1 MINLIGTYECKADV
15 KGRLLLPIDLKR
27 QLGNQINENFI
38 LKRSVFQPCLE
49 LHPFGE
55 WKLTMDKVNKLNRFL
70 KKNNDFIRMY
80 TAGVRVVNLDSNGR
94 ILIPKDLLKSH
105 FSKNNLVLTTAI
117 NMIEIWDKES
127 YEKVIGDSEIDFAA
141 LSEKVMGNQHDDDVS

>member
-1 MINLIGTYECKADV
+1 M
-15 KGRLLLPIDLKR
+15 KGRLLLPIALKR

-49 LHPFGE
+49 LHPYAE
-55 WKLTMDKVNKLNRFL
+55 WKLTMDKVNRLNRFL

-80 TAGVRVVNLDSNGR
+80 TAGVRIIDLDSNGR
-94 ILIPKDLLKSH
+94 ILIPKDLLKLY

-117 NMIEIWDKES
+117 NMIEIWDKDS
-127 YEKVIGDSEIDFAA
+127 YEKVINDSEIDFAD
-141 LSEKVMGNQHDDDVS
+141 LSEKVMGNQFGDVS

>member
-1 MINLIGTYECKADV
+1 MISLIGTYECKADV
-15 KGRLLLPIDLKR
+15 KGRLLLPIALKR
-27 QLGNQINENFI
+27 QLGDQIKESFI

-49 LHPFGE
+49 LHPYAE

-80 TAGVRVVNLDSNGR
+80 TAGVRVIDLDNNGR

-117 NMIEIWDKES
+117 NMIEIWDKDF
-127 YEKVIGDSEIDFAA
+127 YEKVINDSEIDFAD
-141 LSEKVMGNQHDDDVS
+141 LSEKVMGNQKDGVS

>member
-15 KGRLLLPIDLKR
+15 KGRLMLPVTLKR
-27 QLGNQINENFI
+27 QLGDQINESFI

-49 LHPFGE
+49 LHPYRE

-80 TAGVRVVNLDSNGR
+80 TAGVRLVDLDSSGR

-105 FSKNNLVLTTAI
+105 FSKNNVVLTSAI

-127 YEKVIGDSEIDFAA
+127 YEKVINSSDIDFAD
-141 LSEKVMGNQHDDDVS
+141 LSEQVMGNQENNVS

>member
-1 MINLIGTYECKADV
+1 M
-15 KGRLLLPIDLKR
+15 LPVTLKR
-27 QLGNQINENFI
+27 QLGDQINKSFI

-49 LHPFGE
+49 LHPYGE
-55 WKLTMDKVNKLNRFL
+55 WKLTMDRVNKLNRFL

-80 TAGVRVVNLDSNGR
+80 TAGVRLVDLDSSGR

-105 FSKNNLVLTTAI
+105 FSKNNVVLTSAI

-127 YEKVIGDSEIDFAA
+127 YEKVINSSDIDFAD
-141 LSEKVMGNQHDDDVS
+141 LSEQVMGNQENNVS

>member
-1 MINLIGTYECKADV
+1 VINLIGTYECKADV
-15 KGRLLLPIDLKR
+15 KGRLLLPIALKR

-49 LHPFGE
+49 LHPYGE

-80 TAGVRVVNLDSNGR
+80 TAGVRVIDLDNNGR

-105 FSKNNLVLTTAI
+105 FSKNNLVITTAI
-117 NMIEIWDKES
+117 NMIEIWDKDS
-127 YEKVIGDSEIDFAA
+127 YEKVINDSEIDFAD
-141 LSEKVMGNQHDDDVS
+141 LSEKVMGNQEDDIS

>member
-1 MINLIGTYECKADV
+1 M
-15 KGRLLLPIDLKR
+15 
-27 QLGNQINENFI
+27 
-38 LKRSVFQPCLE
+38 
-49 LHPFGE
+49 
-55 WKLTMDKVNKLNRFL
+55 
-70 KKNNDFIRMY
+70 
-80 TAGVRVVNLDSNGR
+80 NLDSNGR

-141 LSEKVMGNQHDDDVS
+141 LSEKVMGNQQDDNVS

>member
-1 MINLIGTYECKADV
+1 MINLIGTYECKVDV
-15 KGRLLLPIDLKR
+15 KGRLLLPIALKR

-49 LHPFGE
+49 LHPYGE

-80 TAGVRVVNLDSNGR
+80 TAGVRVIDLDNNGR

-105 FSKNNLVLTTAI
+105 FSKNNLVITTAI
-117 NMIEIWDKES
+117 NIIEIWDKDS
-127 YEKVIGDSEIDFAA
+127 YEKVINDSEIDFAD
-141 LSEKVMGNQHDDDVS
+141 LSEKVMGNQEDDIS

>member
-1 MINLIGTYECKADV
+1 MISLIGTYECKADV
-15 KGRLLLPIDLKR
+15 KGRLLLPIALKR
-27 QLGNQINENFI
+27 QLGDQIKESFI

-49 LHPFGE
+49 LHPYAE

-80 TAGVRVVNLDSNGR
+80 TAGVRVIDLDNSGR

-117 NMIEIWDKES
+117 NMIEIWDKDF
-127 YEKVIGDSEIDFAA
+127 YEKVINDSEIDFAD
-141 LSEKVMGNQHDDDVS
+141 LSEKVMGNQQDDVS

>member
-15 KGRLLLPIDLKR
+15 KGRLMLPVTLKR
-27 QLGNQINENFI
+27 QLGDQINESFI

-49 LHPFGE
+49 LHPYAE

-80 TAGVRVVNLDSNGR
+80 TAGVRLVDLDSSGR

-105 FSKNNLVLTTAI
+105 FSKNNVVLTSAI
-117 NMIEIWDKES
+117 NMIEIWDKEF
-127 YEKVIGDSEIDFAA
+127 YEKVINSSDIDFAD
-141 LSEKVMGNQHDDDVS
+141 LSEQVMGNQENNVS

>member
-15 KGRLLLPIDLKR
+15 KGRLLLPIALKR

-49 LHPFGE
+49 LHPYGE

-70 KKNNDFIRMY
+70 KRNNDFIRMY
-80 TAGVRVVNLDSNGR
+80 TAGVRVIDFDNNGR

-105 FSKNNLVLTTAI
+105 FSKNNLVITTAI
-117 NMIEIWDKES
+117 NMIEIWDKDS
-127 YEKVIGDSEIDFAA
+127 YEKVINDSEIDFAD
-141 LSEKVMGNQHDDDVS
+141 LSEKVMGNQVDDIS

>member
-1 MINLIGTYECKADV
+1 VISLIGTYECKADV
-15 KGRLLLPIDLKR
+15 KGRLLLPIALKR
-27 QLGNQINENFI
+27 QLGDQIKESFI

-49 LHPFGE
+49 LHPFAE

-70 KKNNDFIRMY
+70 KRNNDFIRMY
-80 TAGVRVVNLDSNGR
+80 TAGVRVIDLDNNGR

-117 NMIEIWDKES
+117 NMIEIWDKDF
-127 YEKVIGDSEIDFAA
+127 YEKVINDSEIDFAD
-141 LSEKVMGNQHDDDVS
+141 LSEKVMGNQQDDVS

>member
-1 MINLIGTYECKADV
+1 MISLIGTYECKADV
-15 KGRLLLPIDLKR
+15 KGRLLLPIALKR
-27 QLGNQINENFI
+27 QLGNQINGSFI

-49 LHPFGE
+49 LHPYGE

-80 TAGVRVVNLDSNGR
+80 TAGVRVIDLDNSGR

-117 NMIEIWDKES
+117 NMIEIWDKDI
-127 YEKVIGDSEIDFAA
+127 YEKVINDSEIDFAD
-141 LSEKVMGNQHDDDVS
+141 LSENVMGNQQDDVS

>member
-1 MINLIGTYECKADV
+1 MISLIGTYECKADV
-15 KGRLLLPIDLKR
+15 KGRLLLPIALKR
-27 QLGNQINENFI
+27 QLSNQINESFI

-49 LHPFGE
+49 LHPYAE

-80 TAGVRVVNLDSNGR
+80 TAGVRVIDLDNSGR

-117 NMIEIWDKES
+117 NMIEIWDKDF
-127 YEKVIGDSEIDFAA
+127 YEKVINDSEIDFAD
-141 LSEKVMGNQHDDDVS
+141 LSEKVMGNQQDDVS

>member
-1 MINLIGTYECKADV
+1 MINLIGTFECKADV
-15 KGRLLLPIDLKR
+15 KGRLLLPIALKR

-49 LHPFGE
+49 LHPYGE

-80 TAGVRVVNLDSNGR
+80 TAGVRVIDLDNNGR

-105 FSKNNLVLTTAI
+105 FSKNNLVITTAI
-117 NMIEIWDKES
+117 NMIEIWDKDS
-127 YEKVIGDSEIDFAA
+127 YEKVINDSEIDFAD
-141 LSEKVMGNQHDDDVS
+141 LSEKVMGNQEDDIS

>member
-15 KGRLLLPIDLKR
+15 KGRLMLPVTLKR
-27 QLGNQINENFI
+27 QLGDQINESFI

-49 LHPFGE
+49 LHPYGE
-55 WKLTMDKVNKLNRFL
+55 CKLTMDRVNKLNRFL

-80 TAGVRVVNLDSNGR
+80 TAGVRLVDLDSSGR

-105 FSKNNLVLTTAI
+105 FSKNNVVLTSAI

-127 YEKVIGDSEIDFAA
+127 YEKVINSSDIDFAD
-141 LSEKVMGNQHDDDVS
+141 LSEQVMGNQENNVS

>member
-1 MINLIGTYECKADV
+1 VISLIGTYECKADV
-15 KGRLLLPIDLKR
+15 KGRLLLPIALKR
-27 QLGNQINENFI
+27 QLGNQINESFI

-49 LHPFGE
+49 LHPYGE

-80 TAGVRVVNLDSNGR
+80 TAGVRVIDLDNSGR

-117 NMIEIWDKES
+117 NMIEIWDKDI
-127 YEKVIGDSEIDFAA
+127 YEKVINDSEIDFAD
-141 LSEKVMGNQHDDDVS
+141 LSENVMGNQQDDVS

>member
-1 MINLIGTYECKADV
+1 MINLIGTYECKSDV
-15 KGRLLLPIDLKR
+15 KGRLLLPVTLKR
-27 QLGNQINENFI
+27 QLGDQINESFI

-49 LHPFGE
+49 LHPYGE

-80 TAGVRVVNLDSNGR
+80 TAGVRLVDLDSSGR

-105 FSKNNLVLTTAI
+105 FSKNNVVLTTAI

-127 YEKVIGDSEIDFAA
+127 YEKVINSSDIDFAD
-141 LSEKVMGNQHDDDVS
+141 LSEQVMGNQENNVS